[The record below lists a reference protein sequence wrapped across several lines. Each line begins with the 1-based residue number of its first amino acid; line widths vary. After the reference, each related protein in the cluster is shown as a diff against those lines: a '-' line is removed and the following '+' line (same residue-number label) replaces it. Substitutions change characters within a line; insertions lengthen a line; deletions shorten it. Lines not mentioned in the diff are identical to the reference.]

1 MMISNAI
8 ARRMRDLE
16 QYAPMLTA
24 PSDLDEFW
32 SRTLERFKDK
42 PLHST
47 IELETTPMRTVEVY
61 RVTYEGFDDTPLS
74 GWYIRPANVQ
84 GERLPCVVM
93 YHGYT
98 GSKGYPEEYAQWT
111 ALGYAV
117 FAMDVRGQGGE
128 TGNYLASEFGMSAGW
143 LSQNIL
149 DKEKFYYLAITIDA
163 LKAVQWV
170 AEREDVDTQRIA
182 VYGASQGGGLALIT
196 AALSDIPAV
205 AVANIPNMCHMDFG
219 ILNSESSLKEAAQF
233 VSRYPQHL
241 QQVLQTLSYF
251 DIMNLGDRIRI
262 PLLASCGLKDM
273 VCLPETIFAAYNRI
287 RADKQIAVYPFDGHY
302 VGPYHTRR
310 TMEFLQQH
318 FG

>member
-1 MMISNAI
+1 MISNAI

-24 PSDLDEFW
+24 PTDLNEFW
-32 SRTLERFKDK
+32 NRTLERFKDK
-42 PLHST
+42 PLHATSA
-47 IELETTPMRTVEVY
+47 EEKTPMRTVDVLK
-61 RVTYEGFDDTPLS
+61 VKYEGFDDTPLS
-74 GWYIRPANVQ
+74 GWYIRPAGQ
-84 GERLPCVVM
+84 DEQRLPCIVM

-98 GSKGYPEEYAQWT
+98 GSKGYPEEYAQWA

-117 FAMDVRGQGGE
+117 FAVDVRGQGGE
-128 TGNYLASEFGMSAGW
+128 TGNHLPAEFGMSAGW
-143 LSQNIL
+143 ISQGIL
-149 DKEKFYYLAITIDA
+149 DKEQFYYLAITIDA

-170 AEREDVDTQRIA
+170 AERHDVDRERIA

-233 VSRYPQHL
+233 VSRHPQHL

-251 DIMNLGDRIRI
+251 DMLNLGERIRI
-262 PLLASCGLKDM
+262 PLLVSCGLKDM

-302 VGPYHTRR
+302 VDPYHTRR